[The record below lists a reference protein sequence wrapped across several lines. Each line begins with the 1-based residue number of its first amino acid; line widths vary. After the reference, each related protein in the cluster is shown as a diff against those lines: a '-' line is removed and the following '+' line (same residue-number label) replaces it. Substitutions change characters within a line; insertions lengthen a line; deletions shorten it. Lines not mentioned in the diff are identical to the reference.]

1 MLALMA
7 ALKQIQ
13 HLPLEI
19 IVKLRTKV
27 YLLVLLFS
35 ELPHSI
41 LELVLQSVLDMT
53 ELKVILLFAAEGPQ
67 VEAFLQV

>member
-1 MLALMA
+1 MA

-53 ELKVILLFAAEGPQ
+53 ELKVILLFAAEGP
-67 VEAFLQV
+67 